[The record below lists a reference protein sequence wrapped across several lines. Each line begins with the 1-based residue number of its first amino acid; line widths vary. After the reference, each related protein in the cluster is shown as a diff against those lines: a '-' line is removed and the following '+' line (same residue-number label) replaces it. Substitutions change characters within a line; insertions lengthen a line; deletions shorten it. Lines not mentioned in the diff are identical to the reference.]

1 MAIYSPKVTVHFGP
15 VRVVVSTTPSMRVG
29 DLASIAHL
37 RYCKAVRKH
46 PSTVRIRR
54 LVAFKGSV
62 VLDPFDYVED
72 VYDHGFGDQILA
84 IFDEPTPHQLTPTS
98 SSSASSPSSSAHV
111 VEVTSLTA
119 PPPGGLRVE
128 SPLKKTSIPNMS
140 SSSSSSSSQRR
151 YVRNQNGRK
160 STDSGIPTRS
170 VTLSPEIE
178 KKELKSDTES
188 MIKRS
193 DARKSRI
200 SEALFDKLEEMAIST
215 PSPSIKPKS
224 NLSGLIQSTANPSHT
239 VVVLNKY
246 GTSKEI
252 GIEISGV
259 PHPNYTDRLEAVEV
273 LRIDPEGRV
282 AEDGRIKAGDRLVE
296 INERPVYQ
304 MSLARARA
312 YLHELAGH
320 TAPTVTVD
328 RSIESF
334 DTLDKP
340 AAEMKPIVSALQQAN
355 TKQIGNTSIV
365 SIVKG
370 ATGLGFTVRNRETSG
385 ADGHLER
392 LFYVGSLV
400 KDGPAH
406 GVLRPADRILEVDG
420 KEIANK
426 TQSDVVAMLK
436 AVPKGEAITLLISRI
451 GSSVDESTPSGST
464 TPALPHKPPPTP
476 STLAEAS
483 SKPEGQLLE
492 LEIPFNDTGSAGL
505 GISLKARAMFNDD
518 GSRRDCGIYVKHVIT
533 GGAAFRDG
541 RLQVHDQ
548 IIGIEDVDLL
558 KFERNAD
565 ANQAIAKCLKNLDP
579 NVKSVRLRVR
589 RWPPNKKAVTPNGS
603 TVGVIDTTVGSAA
616 TVSTPLQSPQ
626 KDPLFASRQNSAFD
640 DAASEVSSVVGD
652 RDHFARDNVTRRSVS
667 EKRHL
672 GAAND
677 PSHLQ
682 IFQKI
687 KHQRQA
693 SAPPGPLQTS
703 ASFTGG
709 LSAAASGGN
718 DPLSNNRRYSRSF
731 NSSASRQRQSS
742 LGPLKATPEMEIDK
756 PVVESAD
763 IPDEEPKGS
772 MRRRSAS
779 AESVS
784 VKRSQESAVVHE
796 IVGNGHAQFVK
807 HREPSKEPPGTMAR
821 KMAKEKQQRRK
832 SIGSTIFSKKW
843 FSLGSK
849 SRDASPEKQMPAAR
863 HLEEYKRIQTASPS
877 AKRYTVN
884 IDHHRIPSSEYYRNQ
899 KKLECATSPGR
910 RVVANSVFYSERSSR
925 EELARHLRHT
935 SQIFPHHPQGMGSAD
950 TPLASRTITVRHQR
964 PTSIFTMEPPTIPAR
979 SPASPHQSSSALVD
993 SSFPEVRL
1001 RPLRTSTPL
1010 LESPRRWPP
1019 PAPTTTTPSTPGSRI
1034 ADASPGLRLVT
1045 NATDPVPRPTTTHSS
1060 PLRQDNAS
1068 PATEHRR
1075 SRPLDE
1081 HSTIQYRRPLLPDPL
1096 RPPPPPLLHTP
1107 TEAPPPLPSAS
1118 PATSSATA
1126 LPFISAVSNANP
1138 RMSLR
1143 ARKQRAAIRVFDVD
1157 KNEKPPILLRA
1168 RSDARPISPSD
1179 IDVVADLDKPHVP
1192 LRREAFRFSNRRESE
1207 SRSRSTHERLA
1218 SRSHRRPTS
1227 EVLVFNENE
1236 SPPAYC

>member
-1 MAIYSPKVTVHFGP
+1 MMA
-15 VRVVVSTTPSMRVG
+15 TTA
-29 DLASIAHL
+29 ASS
-37 RYCKAVRKH
+37 H
-46 PSTVRIRR
+46 PSGTSSKVI
-54 LVAFKGSV
+54 ADSV
-62 VLDPFDYVED
+62 YCEANTTSNYVT
-72 VYDHGFGDQILA
+72 ILA

-899 KKLECATSPGR
+899 EFPRGAGSPP
-910 RVVANSVFYSERSSR
+910 AP
-925 EELARHLRHT
+925 H
-935 SQIFPHHPQGMGSAD
+935 IPDFP
-950 TPLASRTITVRHQR
+950 
-964 PTSIFTMEPPTIPAR
+964 
-979 SPASPHQSSSALVD
+979 
-993 SSFPEVRL
+993 
-1001 RPLRTSTPL
+1001 
-1010 LESPRRWPP
+1010 PP
-1019 PAPTTTTPSTPGSRI
+1019 PARNGFGGYAAGLPHHYGAPPAPHFYFHNGASYHPSPLAGFSPSILKRTSGLQLPGGPPPPPPYVYPAAGI
-1034 ADASPGLRLVT
+1034 AAPMASASADYYDAFNAWFAYSGRVAGASPRHE
-1045 NATDPVPRPTTTHSS
+1045 RYRSY
-1060 PLRQDNAS
+1060 NAS

>member
-1 MAIYSPKVTVHFGP
+1 MMATTAASSHPSGTSSKVIADSVYCEAN
-15 VRVVVSTTPSMRVG
+15 TTSN
-29 DLASIAHL
+29 
-37 RYCKAVRKH
+37 YH

-72 VYDHGFGDQILA
+72 VYDHGFGDQALRYPNLG
-84 IFDEPTPHQLTPTS
+84 DLRRTH
-98 SSSASSPSSSAHV
+98 
-111 VEVTSLTA
+111 A
-119 PPPGGLRVE
+119 P
-128 SPLKKTSIPNMS
+128 
-140 SSSSSSSSQRR
+140 
-151 YVRNQNGRK
+151 
-160 STDSGIPTRS
+160 STDSDFVVFRFVAIFFGARS
-170 VTLSPEIE
+170 GSDEFDGPSAGRSPSGVASQENFDPEYVIQFLIFFFSTEICTE
-178 KKELKSDTES
+178 PEWKKVNRFGYTYEERHL
-188 MIKRS
+188 I
-193 DARKSRI
+193 A

-899 KKLECATSPGR
+899 EFPRGAGSPP
-910 RVVANSVFYSERSSR
+910 AP
-925 EELARHLRHT
+925 H
-935 SQIFPHHPQGMGSAD
+935 IPDFP
-950 TPLASRTITVRHQR
+950 
-964 PTSIFTMEPPTIPAR
+964 
-979 SPASPHQSSSALVD
+979 
-993 SSFPEVRL
+993 
-1001 RPLRTSTPL
+1001 
-1010 LESPRRWPP
+1010 PP
-1019 PAPTTTTPSTPGSRI
+1019 PARNGFGGYAAGLPHHYGAPPAPHFYFHNG
-1034 ADASPGLRLVT
+1034 ASYHP
-1045 NATDPVPRPTTTHSS
+1045 S
-1060 PLRQDNAS
+1060 PLAGFS
-1068 PATEHRR
+1068 PSILKRT
-1075 SRPLDE
+1075 SGL
-1081 HSTIQYRRPLLPDPL
+1081 QLPGG
-1096 RPPPPPLLHTP
+1096 PPPPPPYVYPAAGIAAPMASASADYYDAFNAWFAYSGRVAGASPRHERYRSCPSADHHSQQPTPPRQRFAGNGTP
-1107 TEAPPPLPSAS
+1107 TFSTPRRTFYDPISTTTPAGPASSSSSSSSPHAHGGAP
-1118 PATSSATA
+1118 
-1126 LPFISAVSNANP
+1126 AVAVGESGYFLRNGAPVHFSLLKFLCVTESP

>member
-1 MAIYSPKVTVHFGP
+1 MMA
-15 VRVVVSTTPSMRVG
+15 TTA
-29 DLASIAHL
+29 ASS
-37 RYCKAVRKH
+37 H
-46 PSTVRIRR
+46 PSGTSSKVI
-54 LVAFKGSV
+54 ADSV
-62 VLDPFDYVED
+62 YCEANTTSNYVT
-72 VYDHGFGDQILA
+72 ILA

-899 KKLECATSPGR
+899 EFPRGAGSPP
-910 RVVANSVFYSERSSR
+910 AP
-925 EELARHLRHT
+925 H
-935 SQIFPHHPQGMGSAD
+935 IPDFP
-950 TPLASRTITVRHQR
+950 
-964 PTSIFTMEPPTIPAR
+964 
-979 SPASPHQSSSALVD
+979 
-993 SSFPEVRL
+993 
-1001 RPLRTSTPL
+1001 
-1010 LESPRRWPP
+1010 PP
-1019 PAPTTTTPSTPGSRI
+1019 PARNGFGGYAAGLPHHYGAPPAPHFYFHNGASYHPSPLAGFSPSILKRTSGLQLPGGPPPPPPYVYPAAGI
-1034 ADASPGLRLVT
+1034 AAPMASASADYYDAF
-1045 NATDPVPRPTTTHSS
+1045 NACS